1 MPQRHPRPNEPEDTR
16 GRSSLTPS
24 RAERRA
30 QVRALPT
37 SLKVARIAEL
47 LFFPVIGFMLLGL
60 PVPSGANAAEIA
72 ATLTLAAEAVAAV
85 AVAVGLGQRRRWAWV
100 LAVLLAA
107 WVIAGIVLR
116 GGRIVHAAL
125 STPGNVLWF
134 STALLAW
141 TLLTQL
147 FALAGCLAT
156 RNWRDELR

>member
-1 MPQRHPRPNEPEDTR
+1 MPQRRPRSNDPENAREHTTL
-16 GRSSLTPS
+16 SAS
-24 RAERRA
+24 RAERKA
-30 QVRALPT
+30 AVRSLPT
-37 SLKVARIAEL
+37 SLKVVRIAEL

-60 PVPSGANAAEIA
+60 PVPSAANAAEIV

-107 WVIAGIVLR
+107 WVITGIVLR

-125 STPGNVLWF
+125 STQGTMLWF

-156 RNWRDELR
+156 RNWRDELH